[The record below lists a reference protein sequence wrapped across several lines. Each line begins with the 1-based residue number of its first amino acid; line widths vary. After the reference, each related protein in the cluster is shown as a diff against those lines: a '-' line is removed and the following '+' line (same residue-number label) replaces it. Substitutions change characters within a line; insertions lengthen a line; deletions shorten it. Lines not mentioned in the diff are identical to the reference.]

1 MGKKQFP
8 KSENNNTKISS
19 NMAGDSKLDKQTSI
33 LSDHSYFLTRP
44 EHLETEIES
53 HQAKSQIKGI
63 MTPSTNLVDKR
74 KIAQAVQS
82 LMKNRNEPVNTSTNI
97 KFKFRMKFKSTMAAA
112 NTLKKAQLP
121 RNSHYHHKYPKA
133 SSNPI
138 VSTSSSMSSIHDDDF
153 SQMRERRKSA
163 SKNAFCPPPGSSS
176 TSSSSSS
183 TASNLNN
190 SHNNKTSPVK
200 NNKHKFNNSSS
211 ISPPSAGSSLLARN
225 KNDSEKCRE
234 IRDLHNSMERQ
245 RRVEQRNHLAYLKK
259 QVPEVADVEKASKL
273 TILRKAM
280 DYCHLLSKMDSRIR
294 KDRDTEQARNER
306 LKKTLLDLT
315 KKHDARRVTTSG
327 RLTGWSQRW

>member
-1 MGKKQFP
+1 MN
-8 KSENNNTKISS
+8 S
-19 NMAGDSKLDKQTSI
+19 MAEKDSKFDKQTSI

-44 EHLETEIES
+44 LESTTNASDNS
-53 HQAKSQIKGI
+53 HQAKSQIKGMLTPNESSEDEDMDTNNSLFATGTPTI
-63 MTPSTNLVDKR
+63 MATSTNLVDKR

-138 VSTSSSMSSIHDDDF
+138 VSTSSSMSNIHEDDF

-200 NNKHKFNNSSS
+200 NNKH
-211 ISPPSAGSSLLARN
+211 
-225 KNDSEKCRE
+225 
-234 IRDLHNSMERQ
+234 
-245 RRVEQRNHLAYLKK
+245 
-259 QVPEVADVEKASKL
+259 
-273 TILRKAM
+273 
-280 DYCHLLSKMDSRIR
+280 
-294 KDRDTEQARNER
+294 
-306 LKKTLLDLT
+306 
-315 KKHDARRVTTSG
+315 
-327 RLTGWSQRW
+327 